1 MNKGRLLL
9 IVASVLVAALTT
21 MAAVS
26 VASTKE
32 QIYRRRQKSHR
43 HLRQR
48 NRTRKNH
55 RSLAASS
62 GNYCGSD
69 WMDAKE
75 NCNFPCPSGSDSDCG
90 PGMKCFKYVEC
101 IPPDDDYF
109 LNLVEGGGEQQSSPA
124 PSAPATRSP
133 NYVPF
138 VMPVPTPNQLA
149 NPNKNYCG
157 YVSVY
162 YTAVEH
168 MPNVYLIICIANW

>member
-1 MNKGRLLL
+1 MAGGRQVQTTEVHKIPMNKGRLLL
-9 IVASVLVAALTT
+9 ASVLVVALTT
-21 MAAVS
+21 KAAVS
-26 VASTKE
+26 VASTNN
-32 QIYRRRQKSHR
+32 
-43 HLRQR
+43 LRQR
-48 NRTRKNH
+48 RMNRTRKNH
-55 RSLAASS
+55 RSLVASS
-62 GNYCGSD
+62 GNYCGSN

-157 YVSVY
+157 YVSSLPLLS
-162 YTAVEH
+162 TCQ
-168 MPNVYLIICIANW
+168 ICI

>member
-1 MNKGRLLL
+1 MNKGRLLR

-26 VASTKE
+26 VVEANS
-32 QIYRRRQKSHR
+32 

-48 NRTRKNH
+48 MNRTRKNH

-157 YVSVY
+157 YVSLL
-162 YTAVEH
+162 TAVEH
-168 MPNVYLIICIANW
+168 MPNVYLIFCIANW